1 MEGSRAI
8 MRRRLTP
15 TLLALLPAMLLVAT
29 LGGLLLHPGFRGELS
44 TVWGLLLDGDP
55 EPLRGWLLGFGMWAP
70 LVSGLLQ
77 VATSVFPPGPSFV
90 VAIANAMLFGMIRG
104 GILTFVT
111 ALLAAAICFGIARVV
126 GRPGVE
132 RLISERS
139 LARMDGFMAR
149 RGFLTVFI
157 GRLIPFI
164 NPDVVSYAAGVTGI
178 RWVPFLIAIAAG
190 SLPATAFYSIVGAT
204 AIEAS
209 GWVMLVVF
217 LVSSVPLFGLF
228 LFRRRILAWS
238 YRRERR
244 LRDLAKRKLG
254 TEGQDLE
261 GHEG

>member
-1 MEGSRAI
+1 
-8 MRRRLTP
+8 MRRRLIP
-15 TLLALLPAMLLVAT
+15 TLLALLPGMLLVAT
-29 LGGLLLHPGFRGELS
+29 LGVLLLHPGFRGELS

-55 EPLRGWLLGFGMWAP
+55 EPLRVWLLGFGVWAP
-70 LVSGLLQ
+70 VVSGLLQ

-90 VAIANAMLFGMIRG
+90 VAIANAMLFGMIWG
-104 GILTFVT
+104 GLLTFVT

-139 LARMDGFMAR
+139 MARMDAFMAR
-149 RGFLTVFI
+149 RGFLTVLI

-178 RWVPFLIAIAAG
+178 RWIPFLIAIAAG
-190 SLPATAFYSIVGAT
+190 SIPATAFYSIIGAT
-204 AIEAS
+204 AVEAS

-217 LVSSVPLFGLF
+217 MVSSVPLFGLF
-228 LFRRRILAWS
+228 FFRRRVLAWS

-244 LRDLAKRKLG
+244 LRDLAREKLRV
-254 TEGQDLE
+254 DD
-261 GHEG
+261 

>member
-1 MEGSRAI
+1 MW
-8 MRRRLTP
+8 RRLTP
-15 TLLALLPAMLLVAT
+15 PLLALLPALLL
-29 LGGLLLHPGFRGELS
+29 LGAFGALLLHPGFRGELS
-44 TVWGLLLDGDP
+44 NVWGLLLDGDP
-55 EPLRGWLLGFGMWAP
+55 EPLRVWLLGFGVWAP
-70 LVSGLLQ
+70 VVSGLLQ

-90 VAIANAMLFGMIRG
+90 VAIANAMLFGMIWG
-104 GILTFVT
+104 GLLTFVT

-149 RGFLTVFI
+149 RGFLTVLI

-164 NPDVVSYAAGVTGI
+164 NPDVGSYAAGVTGI
-178 RWVPFLIAIAAG
+178 RWIPFIIAIAAG
-190 SLPATAFYSIVGAT
+190 SLPATVFYSIVGAT
-204 AIEAS
+204 AVEAS

-217 LVSSVPLFGLF
+217 LASSVPLFGLF
-228 LFRRRILAWS
+228 FFRRSVLAWS

-244 LRDLAKRKLG
+244 LRDRAKRKLSMD
-254 TEGQDLE
+254 GQDLE